1 MKRVSGFV
9 SPLARGSGPVP
20 SWRCPWRSRCLPGTS
35 RRGCGAAHPGRAA
48 GAAGAE
54 SAPLRRRR
62 SCPSAAVERLQP
74 RAVPARRTPPP
85 GHSERRAPLPARGCC
100 VSRGGADTAVLRPRP
115 ERKGRGALNP
125 QFWSCCFVLR
135 LCESRFS
142 RLFSSRARCLVGP
155 GGSGAEGA
163 AGRAE
168 LRAQCWGEPRGHCGP
183 VLHPG
188 PQRCSGSS
196 SGTARSQRGAP
207 ARAPRTAL
215 CPSPSRDR
223 WCWSR
228 NA

>member
-1 MKRVSGFV
+1 MSAA
-9 SPLARGSGPVP
+9 SCLL
-20 SWRCPWRSRCLPGTS
+20 LPGDQVPCQA
-35 RRGCGAAHPGRAA
+35 GNAPGGAAACRAHPGVSAGPRTRAGLRGQPGLSQRRSGG
-48 GAAGAE
+48 GAAVPRQPWSGSSPA
-54 SAPLRRRR
+54 R
-62 SCPSAAVERLQP
+62 CPPAARCRPGTASAA
-74 RAVPARRTPPP
+74 
-85 GHSERRAPLPARGCC
+85 APLPARGCC

-135 LCESRFS
+135 LCEWGFS
-142 RLFSSRARCLVGP
+142 CLFSSRARCLVGP

-215 CPSPSRDR
+215 GPSPSRDR